1 MRFLKHLFIVY
12 LIVAT
17 HILVAQENK
26 LQQLAIVSAE
36 HSKQVAFFISQ
47 NLTEENTSA
56 DLLKNYNDALIAC
69 EKALIYS
76 DSAINNINDSSF
88 SEKVAKIALKN
99 TKKNQEKTIA
109 ILEELTALSE
119 EFINQYSPKEALY
132 FINNAIVDAYQASIE
147 LNHGKVLPIISSS
160 PNQKIEE
167 ATPVIEKV
175 PELIYKVQLGL
186 FRKKIEADYFGTNF
200 TIMFEEVEKGV
211 WRYSIDGFT
220 TYETASEAK
229 KIIKEKGY
237 DAFIVPMFKGERIAI
252 EKALSIEKQTK

>member
-1 MRFLKHLFIVY
+1 MRFLKHLILVFLIIATNFI
-12 LIVAT
+12 
-17 HILVAQENK
+17 VAQENK
-26 LQQLAIVSAE
+26 LQQLAVSSAT
-36 HSKQVAFFISQ
+36 HSKQASFFISQ
-47 NLTEENTSA
+47 NITEENTSA

-69 EKALIYS
+69 EKAIIFS

-88 SEKVAKIALKN
+88 SEKAAKIALKN
-99 TKKNQEKTIA
+99 AQKNQEKTIV

-132 FINNAIVDAYQASIE
+132 FINNAIVDAYQASLE
-147 LNHGKVLPIISSS
+147 LNDGHILPTISSS

-167 ATPVIEKV
+167 ATPVVEKA

-200 TIMFEEVEKGV
+200 TVMFEEVEIGV

-220 TYETASEAK
+220 TYDSATKAK

-237 DAFIVPMFKGERIAI
+237 DAFIVPMLNGEKIAI
-252 EKALSIEKQTK
+252 EKALSIEKQTR

>member
-1 MRFLKHLFIVY
+1 MVY
-12 LIVAT
+12 IKQFVILILLLAT
-17 HILVAQENK
+17 ASISAQEINLSK
-26 LQQLAIVSAE
+26 LAIASAE
-36 HSKQVAFFISQ
+36 QSKQAAFFLAQ

-88 SEKVAKIALKN
+88 SEKAAKIVLKN
-99 TKKNQEKTIA
+99 ALNNQEKTII

-147 LNHGKVLPIISSS
+147 LNDGQVFSINSSS
-160 PNQKIEE
+160 PNQKIE
-167 ATPVIEKV
+167 AVTPVIEKA

-200 TIMFEEVEKGV
+200 TVMFEEVEKGV

-220 TYETASEAK
+220 TYKTASEAK
-229 KIIKEKGY
+229 KTIKEKGY
-237 DAFIVPMFKGERIAI
+237 DAFIVPMFNGEKIAI
-252 EKALSIEKQTK
+252 EKALSIEKQTR